1 MPCSRQGGP
10 AQGVGNR
17 ALEDQY
23 YPFDDTI
30 YKDLH
35 GDEHEGVVRRAKS
48 REEMTPRP
56 PKIEVEQEEHTSW
69 AQGTRRSK
77 KESP

>member
-1 MPCSRQGGP
+1 MRHAVA

-48 REEMTPRP
+48 REEMTPRL